1 MGAVVLQCAAAR
13 SLAQMSRD
21 SKVKMR
27 ALRGERLEKRKIKS
41 RARRPLPFAHAAAA
55 PQSASGRGAAA
66 DGTEGR
72 ARRRCRLC
80 CVRDIFVWYM
90 ADSLR
95 IGVIL
100 PTKFDIIFKNE
111 ILSEKRISL
120 SGETYLF
127 NRAQVHI
134 LFAGERK
141 HICLSC
147 SPACSNRPTPCHS
160 IGVRRRISF
169 VKNEGI
175 CKQAAAKYL
184 FGLSALCG
192 YVRFCHIAI
201 SPRALPRRCAA
212 REGPGL
218 KALLLITDKLK
229 NSYYKQ
235 AALQSLRAPTVLPL
249 APVEGK
255 TRKALQKKAEA
266 VLALYGSRFLNR
278 ACFLTSNFP
287 AFPNARRRKAAS
299 GIGRVC
305 RPKSPP
311 GRRFRWAWR

>member
-1 MGAVVLQCAAAR
+1 
-13 SLAQMSRD
+13 
-21 SKVKMR
+21 
-27 ALRGERLEKRKIKS
+27 
-41 RARRPLPFAHAAAA
+41 
-55 PQSASGRGAAA
+55 
-66 DGTEGR
+66 
-72 ARRRCRLC
+72 
-80 CVRDIFVWYM
+80 M

-111 ILSEKRISL
+111 ILSEKCISL
-120 SGETYLF
+120 LGETYLF

-147 SPACSNRPTPCHS
+147 SPACSNRPTPRHS

-169 VKNEGI
+169 VKNKGI
-175 CKQAAAKYL
+175 RTQAVAKSA

-212 REGPGL
+212 REGSGL

-249 APVEGK
+249 APAEEK
-255 TRKALQKKAEA
+255 TRKALQKKTEA
-266 VLALYGSRFLNR
+266 VLALYGSRFSNR
-278 ACFLTSNFP
+278 VCSFTPSFSAFPQCPTPLCGVGHWESLPPKKPAGETFP
-287 AFPNARRRKAAS
+287 A
-299 GIGRVC
+299 GR
-305 RPKSPP
+305 
-311 GRRFRWAWR
+311 G

>member
-120 SGETYLF
+120 REK
-127 NRAQVHI
+127 R
-134 LFAGERK
+134 
-141 HICLSC
+141 ICL
-147 SPACSNRPTPCHS
+147 
-160 IGVRRRISF
+160 I
-169 VKNEGI
+169 
-175 CKQAAAKYL
+175 
-184 FGLSALCG
+184 
-192 YVRFCHIAI
+192 
-201 SPRALPRRCAA
+201 
-212 REGPGL
+212 
-218 KALLLITDKLK
+218 
-229 NSYYKQ
+229 
-235 AALQSLRAPTVLPL
+235 
-249 APVEGK
+249 
-255 TRKALQKKAEA
+255 
-266 VLALYGSRFLNR
+266 
-278 ACFLTSNFP
+278 
-287 AFPNARRRKAAS
+287 
-299 GIGRVC
+299 
-305 RPKSPP
+305 
-311 GRRFRWAWR
+311 GRRFIFCLQANGNTFAYPTPLPVPTAQHRAAALAFAEGSVL

>member
-1 MGAVVLQCAAAR
+1 MERNRKEKYAAH
-13 SLAQMSRD
+13 
-21 SKVKMR
+21 
-27 ALRGERLEKRKIKS
+27 
-41 RARRPLPFAHAAAA
+41 LPFTHAAAA

-111 ILSEKRISL
+111 ILSEKCISL
-120 SGETYLF
+120 LGETYLF

-147 SPACSNRPTPCHS
+147 SPACSNRPTPRHS

-169 VKNEGI
+169 VKNKGI
-175 CKQAAAKYL
+175 RTQAVAKSA

-212 REGPGL
+212 REGSGL

-235 AALQSLRAPTVLPL
+235 AALRSLRARL
-249 APVEGK
+249 
-255 TRKALQKKAEA
+255 
-266 VLALYGSRFLNR
+266 LYDHY
-278 ACFLTSNFP
+278 TI
-287 AFPNARRRKAAS
+287 K
-299 GIGRVC
+299 
-305 RPKSPP
+305 
-311 GRRFRWAWR
+311 